1 MGMSTGGGKGGRAP
15 MSEINVTPLVDVML
29 VLLIIFMITAP
40 MLTTG
45 VEVDLPN
52 AEAPRMEIEAD
63 LPLVVIQ
70 AIPQAER
77 EAGGPVSRL
86 YFMEEENQVTLAQ
99 LEQIL
104 RTDERVTEASQVF
117 VQADELV
124 PYGEVV
130 RVLALVRTLGIE
142 KLGLVTD
149 PLTQTAQPTE

>member
-1 MGMSTGGGKGGRAP
+1 MSTGGGKGGRAP
-15 MSEINVTPLVDVML
+15 LSEINVTPLVDVML

-52 AEAPRMEIEAD
+52 AEAPRMEIEED

-70 AIPQAER
+70 AIPQEER
-77 EAGGPVSRL
+77 QDGGPLSRL
-86 YFMEEENQVTLAQ
+86 YFMEGDNQVTLEQ
-99 LEQIL
+99 LERIL
-104 RTDERVTEASQVF
+104 QTDERVTEGSQVF
-117 VQADELV
+117 VQADETV

-149 PLTQTAQPTE
+149 PLTQVAEMPEQ